1 MFTSSV
7 SSPEHKKPKASI
19 ISIDIKKKLGNF
31 TISVKFELNSLK
43 NVVFGASGSGKSSL
57 LKMIAGFYDP
67 DDGYIK
73 IKDKVFFSKKEK
85 LSLPIQRRN
94 IGYLPQEY
102 TLFPHMNIK
111 ENIEYGLKKRKLK
124 DEFGIENI
132 AKRFGIYDCLY
143 KYPHQISGGQKQR
156 AALARA
162 LIVKPDLLLLDEP
175 FSALDRPI
183 REELREL
190 VADIADNFSIPVLFV
205 THDSEE
211 AFIFSEEIV
220 IIKEGEVIE
229 YGKTDKVFNTPMFV
243 ETAKLL
249 DFSNIWRIESIK
261 NSTVELKDGL
271 KLYCNTDKDAD
282 FCCIKPENVM
292 ILRKDT
298 DISDKEN
305 KIDVVIEKINF
316 RGRYINLTTKT
327 ANNFQIIINIPPHVL
342 DKMRLKK
349 GDFITVSLKKESIV
363 LCKSNDKQKQ
373 KVI

>member
-57 LKMIAGFYDP
+57 LKMIAGFYNP

-73 IKDKVFFSKKEK
+73 IKDKMFFSKKEK

-132 AKRFGIYDCLY
+132 AKRFDIYDCLY

-229 YGKTDKVFNTPMFV
+229 YGKTDKVFNTPVFV

-305 KIDVVIEKINF
+305 KINVVIEKINF

>member
-7 SSPEHKKPKASI
+7 SSPEHKKSKASI

-67 DDGYIK
+67 DDGHIK

-175 FSALDRPI
+175 FSALDKPI

-190 VADIADNFSIPVLFV
+190 VADIANNFSIPVLFV

-229 YGKTDKVFNTPMFV
+229 YGKTDKVFNTPVFV

-271 KLYCNTDKDAD
+271 KLYCNTDKDSD

-349 GDFITVSLKKESIV
+349 GDSITVSLKKESIV